1 MQAAKLFLPLVWI
14 GTLLAVGLA
23 FFVWWPSTENLTT
36 YSLFPIFGLIAF
48 TLMWTHYTAGAL
60 REYLQLPDG
69 ILKTHFQVTSYI
81 VLFCILVHPILL
93 ETQLYLDGLG
103 LPNQSIPAVYT
114 TITERLAI
122 VAGITAL
129 ICFLLFELYRFF
141 KDRSWWKY
149 VEWANIVAMGLIL
162 WHGFTLGGELRQ
174 PWFQLVWAFYAV
186 TFIGAVAYSGYSKRR
201 KNHGRQEHV

>member
-23 FFVWWPSTENLTT
+23 FFLWWPSTENLTT

-93 ETQLYLDGLG
+93 ETQLYLD
-103 LPNQSIPAVYT
+103 
-114 TITERLAI
+114 
-122 VAGITAL
+122 
-129 ICFLLFELYRFF
+129 
-141 KDRSWWKY
+141 
-149 VEWANIVAMGLIL
+149 
-162 WHGFTLGGELRQ
+162 
-174 PWFQLVWAFYAV
+174 
-186 TFIGAVAYSGYSKRR
+186 
-201 KNHGRQEHV
+201 

>member
-174 PWFQLVWAFYAV
+174 PWFQLVWGFYAV